1 MEWILSVLIVT
12 LVILKYTTLN
22 VLKKLEKCEDIIL
35 SQDEY
40 IRKIQEA
47 ITFSENKIKEIDEKG
62 IFKSDD
68 EIGWF
73 FNNIKQIQD
82 FISDYKLNKNA

>member
-1 MEWILSVLIVT
+1 MEWILSVLIIT

-82 FISDYKLNKNA
+82 FISDYKLNRNA